1 MIIMWTL
8 REGDRKTVLG
18 KSEYCRPRE
27 KSVTG
32 PDTEQACTLLE
43 GRKGPRGNP
52 LEKRTQIIQTIGGL
66 GMDSTLDL
74 RAMGNSSTVESTT
87 AGLQIYVS
95 NLD

>member
-8 REGDRKTVLG
+8 REGDRKTALG
-18 KSEYCRPRE
+18 KGEYCRPRE
-27 KSVTG
+27 KSATG
-32 PDTEQACTLLE
+32 PDTEQASTLLE

-52 LEKRTQIIQTIGGL
+52 LEKRTQIIQTTGGL

-74 RAMGNSSTVESTT
+74 RAVGNSSRAESTT